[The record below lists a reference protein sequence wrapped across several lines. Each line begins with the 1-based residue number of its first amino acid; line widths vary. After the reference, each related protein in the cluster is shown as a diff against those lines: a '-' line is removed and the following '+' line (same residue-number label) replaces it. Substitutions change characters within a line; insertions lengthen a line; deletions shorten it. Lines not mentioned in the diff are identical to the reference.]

1 MKIKTLSAAVAVALL
16 SSSAFAV
23 EYHGYARSGVGI
35 SDDGAQSCSAQK
47 QKVGRLGNECETY
60 AELTLKQEVHN
71 NDSKIFNIATTLA
84 YTSDGSNDWE
94 GTGDDNDA
102 AFAIREMY
110 ATGTGVLNFA
120 PEATVW
126 AGKRF
131 YQRNDIHIVDFY
143 YWDISGAGAGI
154 EGIKAG
160 SGALNFAWTR
170 SDRADGF
177 TSGSTSAVT
186 DGTGTPTGDTVN
198 IPGNTGV
205 AANVNNFDVRYTGL
219 KLGASNSLDFG
230 LTYGMANLTDAQE
243 ASGKKADDGVMLTAQ
258 LTSSILGG
266 FNKAVIQYGTEGYA
280 HALRYFGGGN
290 WYGAENTGQNGT
302 AYRLI
307 NWGVVPAGEKVD
319 IGYSFNYASYD
330 RDDFANAHDY
340 FNVVVRPSYKW
351 NDYHK
356 TILEAGYYS
365 ADDDAWGEETL
376 SKVTVAQAISAGNG
390 FWARPELRVFASYVK
405 THEDGSTFSNS
416 EDNEVNFGVQ
426 MEAWW

>member
-23 EYHGYARSGVGI
+23 DYHGYARSGVGI
-35 SDDGAQSCSAQK
+35 SDDGAQTCSAQK

-71 NDSKIFNIATTLA
+71 NDGKLFNIATTIA

-94 GTGDDNDA
+94 GTGFNADKPKSSNDA

-110 ATGTGVLNFA
+110 ATGTGVLGFA

-131 YQRNDIHIVDFY
+131 YQRNDIHITDFY

-154 EGIKAG
+154 EGIKMG
-160 SGALNFAWTR
+160 SGALNVAWTR

-177 TSGSTSAVT
+177 D
-186 DGTGTPTGDTVN
+186 DGD
-198 IPGNTGV
+198 

-219 KLGASNSLDFG
+219 ALGSANSLDFG
-230 LTYGMANLTDAQE
+230 VTYGAANLTDSQE
-243 ASGKKADDGVMLTAQ
+243 TAGKEAKDGVMLTAQ
-258 LTSSILGG
+258 LTSNVLGG
-266 FNKAVIQYGTEGYA
+266 FNKAVLQYGTEGYA

-290 WYGAENTGQNGT
+290 WYGAENTGQDGT
-302 AYRLI
+302 AYRI
-307 NWGVVPAGEKVD
+307 IDWGVIPAGDSIDV
-319 IGYSFNYASYD
+319 GYALNYASYD

-340 FNVVVRPSYKW
+340 FNVVVRPTYKW

-356 TILEAGYYS
+356 TILEAGYYA
-365 ADDDAWGEETL
+365 ADDDAWGGKETL
-376 SKVTVAQAISAGNG
+376 SKFTLAQAISAGNG
-390 FWARPELRVFASYVK
+390 FWARPEIRVFATYVQ
-405 THEDGSTFSNS
+405 THEDGAKFANG